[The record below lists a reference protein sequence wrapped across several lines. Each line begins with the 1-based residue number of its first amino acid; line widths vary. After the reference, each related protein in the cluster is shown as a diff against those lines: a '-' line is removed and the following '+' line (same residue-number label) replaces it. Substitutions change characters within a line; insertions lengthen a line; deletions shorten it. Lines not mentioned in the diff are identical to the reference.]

1 MREATTWAVEPG
13 AARDT
18 QAPEPEPRGALA
30 ARPAPCARVR
40 VQRGLGKLPAASLP
54 PDSGPSALSS
64 REVAMSKGQPR
75 GTENICY

>member
-30 ARPAPCARVR
+30 ARPAPASVCKGASGSFPQPVS
-40 VQRGLGKLPAASLP
+40 LLTPDPALCP
-54 PDSGPSALSS
+54 HG
-64 REVAMSKGQPR
+64 RWQ
-75 GTENICY
+75 